1 MNKAEFVDLV
11 KEVGEY
17 ETKKEAEKAISTFT
31 AAVTKALAKKDSIEL
46 VGFGKF
52 ETVLQK
58 GKEGV
63 VPGTTKKYKTSDK
76 NVPKFKAGK
85 GLKDAVAA
93 AKKGKK

>member
-1 MNKAEFVDLV
+1 MNKSEFVDLV

>member
-1 MNKAEFVDLV
+1 MNKSEFVDLV

-31 AAVTKALAKKDSIEL
+31 AAVSKALAKKESIEL

-63 VPGTTKKYKTSDK
+63 VPGTNKNTKQAINLFLNLRLEK
-76 NVPKFKAGK
+76 V
-85 GLKDAVAA
+85 LKMQ
-93 AKKGKK
+93 